1 MVGPPL
7 AYHGLGDEVDVLVV
21 VDRLLHPLRQHVVE
35 SLSTKSHNEE
45 NLACL
50 SLFALSDSVCYY
62 LFLFVS
68 VCLYLSLSVSDSL
81 RLSLTDFV

>member
-35 SLSTKSHNEE
+35 SLSSKSHNEE

-50 SLFALSDSVCYY
+50 SLFALLIGKKYY
-62 LFLFVS
+62 ELKTLGI
-68 VCLYLSLSVSDSL
+68 SLDL
-81 RLSLTDFV
+81 GRFFFY